1 MHDRL
6 VGEPM
11 EGREI
16 PIWQTVK
23 TAYRL
28 GFESVLAFPS
38 TAIAVTAAL
47 FAINTYSIPEAVAG
61 VAVPYWI
68 EIAVYHFV
76 RVVVLAPFAIL
87 IHRSIVLGDH
97 AATYWTTVFRSRAI
111 RFIAALLLLDIVEFL
126 PSAAQM
132 LTRYS
137 GWFML
142 LNIVCL
148 IASTIFAVRVCLAFP
163 AIATDA
169 SVEPFRASFMHTRG
183 SAWTI
188 YLMFILAGLIWLP
201 FELAMRFIGSFHV
214 FSENT
219 EFWFAHQAISQAMST
234 FIFAVFVS
242 AASHLWKTRADWSA
256 ADPVAATAPD

>member
-38 TAIAVTAAL
+38 AAIAVTAAL
-47 FAINTYSIPEAVAG
+47 FAIDTYSIPEAVAG

-97 AATYWTTVFRSRAI
+97 AATYLDDRVPLSRDSI
-111 RFIAALLLLDIVEFL
+111 HR
-126 PSAAQM
+126 SAAPP
-132 LTRYS
+132 RHR
-137 GWFML
+137 G
-142 LNIVCL
+142 V
-148 IASTIFAVRVCLAFP
+148 P
-163 AIATDA
+163 A
-169 SVEPFRASFMHTRG
+169 ECGP
-183 SAWTI
+183 
-188 YLMFILAGLIWLP
+188 
-201 FELAMRFIGSFHV
+201 
-214 FSENT
+214 N
-219 EFWFAHQAISQAMST
+219 AHA
-234 FIFAVFVS
+234 
-242 AASHLWKTRADWSA
+242 L
-256 ADPVAATAPD
+256 